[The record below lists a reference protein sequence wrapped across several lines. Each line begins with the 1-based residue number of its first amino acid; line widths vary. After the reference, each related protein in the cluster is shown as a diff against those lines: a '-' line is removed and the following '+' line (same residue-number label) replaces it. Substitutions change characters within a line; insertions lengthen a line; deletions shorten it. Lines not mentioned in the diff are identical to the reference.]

1 MFFNSFTII
10 ILCIQANTVNTN
22 IFETTN
28 HSGQACALSKFVNV
42 KIWHYFKKKI
52 IVSSTYDFSSSH
64 ATVFLNSSM
73 METNRCETHEDYRQW
88 CNLFNN
94 TMYLDWSSVSVVR
107 QASRGHK
114 ISNDS
119 PMTSCVPDI
128 KPPYLIFTHTVLA
141 HVPCSRYSPYHARDL
156 TSSGL
161 TWAWPK

>member
-42 KIWHYFKKKI
+42 KIWHYLKKNHRF
-52 IVSSTYDFSSSH
+52 IVIWHLIVTCHGFPQQ
-64 ATVFLNSSM
+64 LNEGNKSV
-73 METNRCETHEDYRQW
+73 W

>member
-28 HSGQACALSKFVNV
+28 HSGQPCALSKFVNV
-42 KIWHYFKKKI
+42 KIWHYLKKKI
-52 IVSSTYDFSSSH
+52 IVSSSYDFSSSH

-107 QASRGHK
+107 QALPVYSNTLHTSRGHK

-119 PMTSCVPDI
+119 PMTPCVPDI
-128 KPPYLIFTHTVLA
+128 
-141 HVPCSRYSPYHARDL
+141 
-156 TSSGL
+156 
-161 TWAWPK
+161 

>member
-1 MFFNSFTII
+1 MFFNLFTII
-10 ILCIQANTVNTN
+10 ILCIQANKVNTN

-28 HSGQACALSKFVNV
+28 HSIRSTMRVIKICERQNMAL
-42 KIWHYFKKKI
+42 FKKKI
-52 IVSSTYDFSSSH
+52 IVSSSYDFSSSH

-73 METNRCETHEDYRQW
+73 RETNRCETHEDYRQW

-107 QASRGHK
+107 QALLVYSYTLHTSRGHK

-128 KPPYLIFTHTVLA
+128 
-141 HVPCSRYSPYHARDL
+141 
-156 TSSGL
+156 
-161 TWAWPK
+161 

>member
-1 MFFNSFTII
+1 MRVIQICERQNMALFLKKNHRFIDIWLLIITCHSFPQQLNDGNKSVWNTWGLPTMMQSFQQYNVPRLV
-10 ILCIQANTVNTN
+10 LCLCRTTLALPVYSNTLHT
-22 IFETTN
+22 
-28 HSGQACALSKFVNV
+28 
-42 KIWHYFKKKI
+42 
-52 IVSSTYDFSSSH
+52 
-64 ATVFLNSSM
+64 
-73 METNRCETHEDYRQW
+73 
-88 CNLFNN
+88 
-94 TMYLDWSSVSVVR
+94 
-107 QASRGHK
+107 SRGHK